1 MEAFLAMELMTRGQ
15 VPFRP
20 PEVLVMLEYGCF
32 LSNNL
37 TTSCDGVE
45 GCEAHWWWFGLAL
58 SILIISS
65 LVQSFYYS
73 GDCGSCGL
81 CCLSLLQLSYLRD
94 LCVAL
99 GGEED
104 TEENRR
110 VMIRDVIVKML
121 ESAPQLY
128 LQSYI
133 LFVIGEHRNHLKLIS
148 IMFSALSLAV
158 GVSKFVMW
166 QFEDTRLLPKVA
178 WIVNPL
184 GTWGNLLAIHISL
197 GAKSKFIH
205 PKLDKSTKTIRTQFA
220 SPLENQLVLKR
231 CQQKTYH

>member
-1 MEAFLAMELMTRGQ
+1 
-15 VPFRP
+15 
-20 PEVLVMLEYGCF
+20 
-32 LSNNL
+32 
-37 TTSCDGVE
+37 
-45 GCEAHWWWFGLAL
+45 
-58 SILIISS
+58 
-65 LVQSFYYS
+65 
-73 GDCGSCGL
+73 
-81 CCLSLLQLSYLRD
+81 
-94 LCVAL
+94 
-99 GGEED
+99 
-104 TEENRR
+104 
-110 VMIRDVIVKML
+110 ML

-205 PKLDKSTKTIRTQFA
+205 PKLDKSTKTIRTQFG
-220 SPLENQLVLKR
+220 SPLKISLF
-231 CQQKTYH
+231 